1 MATALATPPAF
12 GAGTC
17 PIQWEG
23 DSEALAMLFQQ
34 LARQGVDLRS
44 ADDDS
49 GCAPLVARLERR
61 GASLDLRLVDAR
73 GQVTVREVSS
83 ATVAAAL
90 VESWARIDL
99 VAQLLDPPTPPI
111 PVAPK
116 KLHAVPARA
125 VQEASVAEEPGGTP
139 RIFTAAPDDEVFERS
154 LQLPSSYAL
163 EAGPELGFAGDGS
176 WWLGA
181 AARARLH
188 LDPVEPLVL
197 VRVTH
202 SRFQLDAAKSPAS
215 RLGVD
220 LLVGVDLPLEVAPL
234 EVRPGVALGAGF
246 LDTARSEVALPEC
259 STSCDVAPLIP
270 DDLERS
276 SFGLRA
282 EAHVSAA
289 LALSSSFDLELQIS
303 GSFAP
308 LAHTDAILPTY
319 AASLPA
325 NERARLAIAGEPAW
339 ILRTALLLR
348 WEAR

>member
-1 MATALATPPAF
+1 
-12 GAGTC
+12 
-17 PIQWEG
+17 
-23 DSEALAMLFQQ
+23 MLFQQ

-116 KLHAVPARA
+116 KLHAVPVRA
-125 VQEASVAEEPGGTP
+125 VQESIAEEPGGTP
-139 RIFTAAPDDEVFERS
+139 RIFTAAPDDEVIDGDLE
-154 LQLPSSYAL
+154 LPAAYAL

-176 WWLGA
+176 LWLGA

-220 LLVGVDLPLEVAPL
+220 LLLGVELPLEIAPL
-234 EVRPGVALGAGF
+234 EVRPGVGFGAGF

-259 STSCDVAPLIP
+259 STTCDVAPLIP
-270 DDLERS
+270 DGLERS

-282 EAHVSAA
+282 EAHVAAA
-289 LALSSSFDLELQIS
+289 LALSSSFGLELQIS

-308 LAHTDAILPTY
+308 LAHTEAILPTY
-319 AASLPA
+319 AASLLA

-339 ILRTALLLR
+339 IFRTALLLR
-348 WEAR
+348 WEGR